1 MAHLP
6 PRRMPAHSRTR
17 LPPPRVDWNARDAQL
32 AREVGP
38 AAQRLRSKPGRPMQ
52 ITIGSIGREIE
63 KLSSLRSELDKL
75 PLTAE
80 ALSKAVETREVLALR
95 RISWAEEL
103 YRQEKVHP
111 KMWRLMKRA
120 GIKRKFAT
128 ESPQVKEA
136 LEAALQA
143 LSQQGNAPSMAI

>member
-1 MAHLP
+1 
-6 PRRMPAHSRTR
+6 
-17 LPPPRVDWNARDAQL
+17 
-32 AREVGP
+32 
-38 AAQRLRSKPGRPMQ
+38 MQ